1 MPGQQEEPAVLT
13 SLADMLHWTQNW
25 ARSRSIWPFMYALAC
40 CGFEM
45 IAAASAPQYD
55 LSRFGSEVFR
65 ASPRQADLM
74 IVAGTVSVKMAPRLR
89 HLWEQMP
96 EPKWVI
102 SMGQCAN
109 SGGEFYDSYYTVQGV
124 DTVVPVD
131 VYVPGCPPRPEALI
145 DHICLTLSNWNEE
158 RVVAALKAK
167 GHQVSGGRPG
177 SLHVRDPFNYDVQFA
192 NIKEETA
199 FRKCGFWFSTKN
211 AFAKCGFTRNRTCEM
226 RFLV

>member
-1 MPGQQEEPAVLT
+1 MSDKHQHGEQERVPVTRRRKALPLRMARGPQDYVPGQQEEPAVLT
-13 SLADMLHWTQNW
+13 SLGDMIHWAQNW

-55 LSRFGSEVFR
+55 LSRLGSEVFR

-109 SGGEFYDSYYTVQGV
+109 SGGEMARVSREASTMSRTDSESASRTSSSATSIFLGMPVAISRPRTSTTPGAGV
-124 DTVVPVD
+124 
-131 VYVPGCPPRPEALI
+131 G
-145 DHICLTLSNWNEE
+145 
-158 RVVAALKAK
+158 
-167 GHQVSGGRPG
+167 
-177 SLHVRDPFNYDVQFA
+177 
-192 NIKEETA
+192 
-199 FRKCGFWFSTKN
+199 
-211 AFAKCGFTRNRTCEM
+211 
-226 RFLV
+226 